1 MEKATNIPDLFEVEC
16 PPEKIQISLGKY
28 QTYKLKYLVNKVTG
42 VKSCKYVSCDWAKC
56 STYSKTV
63 VLKLRSKNRKNT
75 VYNPCVLWN
84 YETGETFSMHGADE
98 FMKISIE
105 EHEFH
110 YRTFITVYD
119 YTITCNTLTKEE
131 LPQIKYPKE
140 KELAVP
146 FVADTGNLIWKI
158 KSVDYENRKTYPD
171 IYEDVKLTS
180 INGVDM
186 WMVKHR
192 KGDDWWLLH
201 KHNKVA
207 SSVTGVFVKKGFCI
221 FGQIE
226 NDRYRFYRL
235 QKGIDFKE
243 VTLELTDKSIILDKE
258 REIPFYKTRFYNEE
272 VTGLTTDRNW
282 FKTKSGKAYP
292 VLSPENQGDIPEE
305 IQLYVGDEDFVPCR
319 SYRDWAYYNYP
330 KGTVAGFVIT
340 NMFVNRKLKLYYALL
355 QDLDTGVEIVVLSSK
370 IIFKEGDTV
379 YLTVIKNLYVD
390 IIKEKVSDV
399 LSHKAVVEPGYFA
412 EVSEEEYN
420 AFKQNKHSKE
430 GSDTAEVP
438 QVQPEPQQI
447 TEEPEPSLLE
457 KKIPE
462 LVSYVKYL
470 LHEVEGEVSLNVQK
484 DADGNVRVSILNQ

>member
-1 MEKATNIPDLFEVEC
+1 
-16 PPEKIQISLGKY
+16 
-28 QTYKLKYLVNKVTG
+28 
-42 VKSCKYVSCDWAKC
+42 
-56 STYSKTV
+56 
-63 VLKLRSKNRKNT
+63 
-75 VYNPCVLWN
+75 
-84 YETGETFSMHGADE
+84 
-98 FMKISIE
+98 MKISIE

-110 YRTFITVYD
+110 YRTFTTVYD
-119 YTITCNTLTKEE
+119 YTITCNTVTREE
-131 LPQIKYPKE
+131 VPRIDFEQEKE
-140 KELAVP
+140 KAFLL
-146 FVADTGNLIWKI
+146 VAEAGNLIWKI
-158 KSVDYENRKTYPD
+158 KSVGYENRKTYPD

-180 INGVDM
+180 INGVYM

-258 REIPFYKTRFYNEE
+258 REIPFYKTRFYNEK

-340 NMFVNRKLKLYYALL
+340 NIFVNRKLKLYYALL
-355 QDLDTGVEIVVLSSK
+355 QDLDTGVEIVVLSSN

-438 QVQPEPQQI
+438 QVQPEPQQS
-447 TEEPEPSLLE
+447 TNEPEPSLLE

-462 LVSYVKYL
+462 LVSYVRYL

-484 DADGNVRVSILNQ
+484 DADGNVRVSIL